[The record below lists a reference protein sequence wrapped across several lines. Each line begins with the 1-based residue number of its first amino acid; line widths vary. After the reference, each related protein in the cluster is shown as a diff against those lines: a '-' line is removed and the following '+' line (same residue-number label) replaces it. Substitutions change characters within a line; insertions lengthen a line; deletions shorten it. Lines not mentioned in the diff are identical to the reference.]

1 MEGKSMKRST
11 TFASLVAAGG
21 IAIGL
26 CAGPAGAQD
35 VQTQG
40 ITDSEVRIGAYGPFA
55 GPVYLYGKLVMN
67 GVEAVF
73 DKVNAAGGVHGRKV
87 VLVREDDNCK
97 PEGAIAAVKKLA
109 YDSKVFA
116 IIGGACSNATLASVP
131 ELEKSGIPMVV
142 NSAVA
147 DGITDPPKKNIF
159 TTQLTSGVESR
170 AQVEYALAKG
180 AKKLAV
186 VRMTDAWAMA
196 RWNPLEAYMKEKGLS
211 FVEDLEL
218 GVDANDA
225 TPQALKLKASGA
237 DAVIMILYPKPGA
250 VMIRDSLKIGSNP
263 LWIGQTAINDF
274 AAFEKQVGVPGALE
288 RFATITGVAY
298 QPTDPEMKDWA
309 DRLKSLFPN
318 DELSTFNMN
327 GIGSAQVLV
336 EALRR
341 AGRDLTRDK
350 FLAAMGTIKDF
361 EVDAYAGR
369 INCDPPRSHQ
379 CNQSPGW
386 LSLKDGKVV
395 KEK

>member
-1 MEGKSMKRST
+1 MRVVTRLAIVATSAMLAMAAPV
-11 TFASLVAAGG
+11 ASVS
-21 IAIGL
+21 
-26 CAGPAGAQD
+26 AQG

-40 ITDSEVRIGAYGPFA
+40 ISDSEVRIGAFGPFG

-109 YDSKVFA
+109 YDAKVFA

-131 ELEKSGIPMVV
+131 ELEKAGIPMVV

-180 AKKLAV
+180 AKKLAL

-196 RWNPLEAYMKEKGLS
+196 RYTPLEAYMKQKGLS

-225 TPQALKLKASGA
+225 TPQALKLRAAGA
-237 DAVIMILYPKPGA
+237 DAVIMILYPKPAA
-250 VMIRDSLKIGSNP
+250 VLIRDSLKIGSNP
-263 LWIGQTAINDF
+263 VWVGQTAINDF
-274 AAFEKQVGVPGALE
+274 AAFEKQVGVPNALTN
-288 RFATITGVAY
+288 FSTITGVAY

-309 DRLKSLFPN
+309 GRLKRLFPN

-336 EALRR
+336 EALNR
-341 AGRDLTRDK
+341 AGKDLTRDK
-350 FLAAMGTIKDF
+350 FLAAMGSIKNF
-361 EVDAYAGR
+361 EVDAYAGP
-369 INCDPPRSHQ
+369 INCDPPKSHQ
-379 CNQSPGW
+379 CNQHPGW
-386 LSLKDGKVV
+386 LSLKDGKVI

>member
-1 MEGKSMKRST
+1 MKLVT
-11 TFASLVAAGG
+11 KFAALAAACSL
-21 IAIGL
+21 I
-26 CAGPAGAQD
+26 AGPAIAQSE
-35 VQTQG
+35 QTYG
-40 ITDSEVRIGAYGPFA
+40 VTNSEIRIGAFGPFG

-73 DKVNAAGGVHGRKV
+73 DKVNEAGGVHGRKL

-109 YDSKVFA
+109 YDAKVFA
-116 IIGGACSNATLASVP
+116 ITGGACSNATLASVP
-131 ELEKSGIPMVV
+131 ELIKAGIPMLV

-159 TTQLTSGVESR
+159 TSQLTSGVESR

-180 AKKLAV
+180 AKKIAV

-196 RWNPLEAYMKEKGLS
+196 RYNPLEAYMKEKGLS
-211 FVEDLEL
+211 FVSNLEL

-225 TPQALKLKASGA
+225 TPQALKLRGSGA
-237 DAVIMILYPKPGA
+237 DAIIMILYPKPAA
-250 VMIRDSLKIGSNP
+250 VLIRDSLKIGNNP
-263 LWIGQTAINDF
+263 NWIGQTAINDF
-274 AAFEKQVGVPGALE
+274 SAFEKQVGVPNALVN
-288 RFATITGVAY
+288 FSTITGVAY

-309 DRLKSLFPN
+309 DRLKKLFPN

-336 EALRR
+336 EALKR
-341 AGRDLTRDK
+341 AGKDLTRDK
-350 FLAAMGTIKDF
+350 FLASLGSLKNF
-361 EVDAYAGR
+361 EVDAYAGP
-369 INCDPPRSHQ
+369 ISCNAPKSHQ
-379 CNQSPGW
+379 CNQHPGW
-386 LSLKDGKVV
+386 LTLKNGKVV

>member
-1 MEGKSMKRST
+1 MQGIRIISAALTACALGAGLSLSP
-11 TFASLVAAGG
+11 AS
-21 IAIGL
+21 
-26 CAGPAGAQD
+26 AQD

-40 ITDSEVRIGAYGPFA
+40 VTDSEVHIGAFGPFG

-67 GVEAVF
+67 GVETVF
-73 DKVNAAGGVHGRKV
+73 DKVNAEGGIHGRKI

-97 PEGAIAAVKKLA
+97 PEGSIAAVKKLA
-109 YDSKVFA
+109 YDQKVFA
-116 IIGGACSNATLASVP
+116 ITGGACSNATLAAVP

-170 AQVEYALAKG
+170 AQIDYALARG
-180 AKKLAV
+180 AKKMAV

-196 RWNPLEAYMKEKGLS
+196 RYNPLIDYAKEKGIE
-211 FVEDLEL
+211 FTANLEL

-225 TPQALKLKASGA
+225 TPQALKLRSSGA

-250 VMIRDSLKIGSNP
+250 VLIRDSLKIGNDP
-263 LWIGQTAINDF
+263 LWVGQTAINDF
-274 AAFEKQVGVPGALE
+274 TAFEKQVGVPNALTN
-288 RFATITGVAY
+288 FATITAVAY
-298 QPTDPEMKDWA
+298 QPTDPEVKGWT

-327 GIGSAQVLV
+327 GIGSAQVVV

-341 AGRDLTRDK
+341 AGPDLTRDK
-350 FLAAMGTIKDF
+350 FLEAMGSIKDLK
-361 EVDAYAGR
+361 VDVYAGP
-369 INCDPPRSHQ
+369 ISCNPPASHQ
-379 CNQSPGW
+379 CNQHPGW
-386 LSLKDGKVV
+386 LSLKDGKVTR
-395 KEK
+395 EN

>member
-1 MEGKSMKRST
+1 MRFVT
-11 TFASLVAAGG
+11 RLAVFATSAMLGMSVPVASVS
-21 IAIGL
+21 
-26 CAGPAGAQD
+26 AQG

-40 ITDSEVRIGAYGPFA
+40 ITDSEVRIGAFGPFG

-109 YDSKVFA
+109 YDAKVFA

-170 AQVEYALAKG
+170 AQVDYALAKG

-196 RWNPLEAYMKEKGLS
+196 RYNPLEAYMKEKGLS
-211 FVEDLEL
+211 FVENLEL

-225 TPQALKLKASGA
+225 TPQALKLRASGA
-237 DAVIMILYPKPGA
+237 DAIIMILYPKPAA
-250 VMIRDSLKIGSNP
+250 VLIRDSLKIGSNP
-263 LWIGQTAINDF
+263 KWIGQTAINDF
-274 AAFEKQVGVPGALE
+274 AAFEKQVGVPNALTN
-288 RFATITGVAY
+288 FSPLTAVAY

-309 DRLKSLFPN
+309 GRLQKLFPN

-336 EALRR
+336 EALKR
-341 AGRDLTRDK
+341 AGKDLTRDK
-350 FLAAMGTIKDF
+350 FLSAMGSIKDF
-361 EVDAYAGR
+361 SVDAYAGM
-369 INCDPPRSHQ
+369 ISCDPPKSHQ
-379 CNQSPGW
+379 CNQTPGW
-386 LSLKDGKVV
+386 LALKNGKVV

>member
-1 MEGKSMKRST
+1 MRIVTRLAIAATSAMLAMAAPV
-11 TFASLVAAGG
+11 ASVS
-21 IAIGL
+21 
-26 CAGPAGAQD
+26 AQG

-40 ITDSEVRIGAYGPFA
+40 ISDSEVRIGAFGPFG

-109 YDSKVFA
+109 FDAKVFA

-131 ELEKSGIPMVV
+131 ELEKAGIPMVV

-180 AKKLAV
+180 AKKLAL

-196 RWNPLEAYMKEKGLS
+196 RYNPLEAYMKRKGLS

-225 TPQALKLKASGA
+225 TPQALKLRAAGA
-237 DAVIMILYPKPGA
+237 DAVIMILYPKPAA
-250 VMIRDSLKIGSNP
+250 VLIRDSLKIGSNP
-263 LWIGQTAINDF
+263 VWVGQTAINDF
-274 AAFEKQVGVPGALE
+274 AAFEKQVGVPNALTN
-288 RFATITGVAY
+288 FSTITGVAY

-309 DRLKSLFPN
+309 DRLKRLFPN

-336 EALRR
+336 EALNR
-341 AGRDLTRDK
+341 AGKDLTRDK
-350 FLAAMGTIKDF
+350 FLAAMGSIKNF
-361 EVDAYAGR
+361 EVDAYAGP
-369 INCDPPRSHQ
+369 INCDPPKSHQ
-379 CNQSPGW
+379 CNQHPGW